1 MMRDTWQ
8 DVAPG
13 TRVVVAMSGGVD
25 SSVAAALLVERG
37 CEVVGITMKN
47 FCYADVPEERSAAA
61 CCSLEAIEDAR
72 AVARALGV
80 PHHVLDFEG
89 PFREAVIDPFVEEY
103 AAGRTP
109 NPCVRCNRFVRF
121 PQLWRKARLLGAE
134 FVATGHYTRA
144 IRIGRTDRGVA
155 DDGTEHDVAILR
167 PADRAKDQTFYLWG
181 LGRPLLARALFPLGG
196 LSKSEVR
203 ARAGELGFRVAQKPE
218 SQDICF
224 IPDGDLRG
232 FLERQLAERP
242 VLAAER
248 FAPGPVLSTSG
259 ELLGTHAGSAF
270 LTVGQRRGI
279 GVTAERPLYVTSVG
293 AGNTVVAGGEEDL
306 YADGLDA
313 DDANW
318 LIEPPREPIPV
329 LAQIRYRAPAVTA
342 RLTPGPSRSMRVH
355 FDEPQRA
362 IAPGQSVVFY
372 DGDRLLGGGTIAGS
386 STFARGMRQKL
397 MTDDRDNVL
406 SDHSLKHP
414 IASGFT
420 SGTGTGTSRSTGA
433 RRG

>member
-1 MMRDTWQ
+1 MIAIRDTWQ

-37 CEVVGITMKN
+37 CDVVGITMKN
-47 FCYADVPEERSAAA
+47 FCYSHVPEELSASA

-72 AVARALGV
+72 GVARSLGI

-134 FVATGHYTRA
+134 FVATGHYARA
-144 IRIGRTDRGVA
+144 VRGCGADFRDEVTDFRDREGDGMRG
-155 DDGTEHDVAILR
+155 EVAILR

-181 LGRPLLARALFPLGG
+181 LGRPLLERALFPLGG
-196 LSKSEVR
+196 LSKTDVR
-203 ARAGELGFRVAQKPE
+203 ARAGELGFAVAEKPE

-232 FLERQLAERP
+232 FLERQRAERP
-242 VLAAER
+242 ELASDR
-248 FAPGPVLSTSG
+248 FAPGPVLSTRG

-270 LTVGQRRGI
+270 LTVGQRRGV
-279 GVTAERPLYVTSVG
+279 GVTAERPLYVTAFA
-293 AGNTVVAGGEEDL
+293 AGNTVVVGGEEELYSHDL
-306 YADGLDA
+306 EAE
-313 DDANW
+313 DANW
-318 LIEPPREPIPV
+318 LVEPPREPIAV
-329 LAQIRYRAPAVTA
+329 QAQIRYRSAAAPA
-342 RLTPGPSRSMRVH
+342 RLIPGSSRSVRLR
-355 FDEPQRA
+355 FDAPQRA

-372 DGDRLLGGGTIAGS
+372 DGDRLLGGATIIG
-386 STFARGMRQKL
+386 R
-397 MTDDRDNVL
+397 
-406 SDHSLKHP
+406 
-414 IASGFT
+414 
-420 SGTGTGTSRSTGA
+420 
-433 RRG
+433 

>member
-1 MMRDTWQ
+1 MIRDTWQ
-8 DVAPG
+8 DVTPG
-13 TRVVVAMSGGVD
+13 TRIVVAMSGGVD

-37 CEVVGITMKN
+37 CDVVGITMKN
-47 FCYADVPEERSAAA
+47 FCYSHVPEELSAAA

-72 AVARALGV
+72 AVARALGI

-134 FVATGHYTRA
+134 FVATGHYARA
-144 IRIGRTDRGVA
+144 VVVSHGEVTDFR
-155 DDGTEHDVAILR
+155 EIAILR

-181 LGRPLLARALFPLGG
+181 LGRPLLPRALFPLGG
-196 LSKSEVR
+196 LSKTEVR
-203 ARAGELGFRVAQKPE
+203 ARAGEFGFRVAEKPE

-242 VLAAER
+242 ELAADR

-259 ELLGTHAGSAF
+259 ERLGTHAGSAF
-270 LTVGQRRGI
+270 LTVGQRRGL
-279 GVTAERPLYVTSVG
+279 GVTAEQPLYVTALG
-293 AGNTVVAGGEEDL
+293 AGNTIVAGTDAEL
-306 YADGLDA
+306 YADELEA
-313 DDANW
+313 EDANW
-318 LIEPPREPIPV
+318 LVDPPRGPIPV
-329 LAQIRYRAPAVTA
+329 LAQIRYRSPAAPAQLTA
-342 RLTPGPSRSMRVH
+342 DSSRSVRLR
-355 FDEPQRA
+355 FDESQRA

-372 DGDRLLGGGTIAGS
+372 DGDRLLGGATI
-386 STFARGMRQKL
+386 
-397 MTDDRDNVL
+397 TDRVL
-406 SDHSLKHP
+406 
-414 IASGFT
+414 T
-420 SGTGTGTSRSTGA
+420 SGTGTGTSRSTAA
-433 RRG
+433 RSA

>member
-1 MMRDTWQ
+1 MIYVRDTWK

-13 TRVVVAMSGGVD
+13 NRVVVAMSGGVD

-37 CEVVGITMKN
+37 CDVVGVTMKN
-47 FCYADVPEERSAAA
+47 FCYSHVPEELSAAA

-72 AVARALGV
+72 AVARSLGI

-89 PFREAVIDPFVEEY
+89 PFRQAVIDPFVEEY

-134 FVATGHYTRA
+134 FVATGHYARA
-144 IRIGRTDRGVA
+144 VVVSHGEVTDFR
-155 DDGTEHDVAILR
+155 EIAILR

-181 LGRPLLARALFPLGG
+181 LGRPLLERALFPLGG
-196 LSKSEVR
+196 LSKTDVR
-203 ARAGELGFRVAQKPE
+203 ARAGEFGFRVADKPE

-242 VLAAER
+242 ELAAER

-259 ELLGTHAGSAF
+259 EQLGTHAGSAF
-270 LTVGQRRGI
+270 LTVGQRRGLGI
-279 GVTAERPLYVTSVG
+279 TAGKPLYVTSLG
-293 AGNTVVAGGEEDL
+293 AGNTVVAGGEDEL
-306 YADGLDA
+306 YADDLEA
-313 DDANW
+313 EDANW
-318 LIEPPREPIPV
+318 LVEPPRGRIQV
-329 LAQIRYRAPAVTA
+329 LAQIRYRSPAAPG
-342 RLTPGPSRSMRVH
+342 RLTADSSRSVRLR

-372 DGDRLLGGGTIAGS
+372 DGDRLLGGATIAG
-386 STFARGMRQKL
+386 R
-397 MTDDRDNVL
+397 
-406 SDHSLKHP
+406 
-414 IASGFT
+414 
-420 SGTGTGTSRSTGA
+420 
-433 RRG
+433 

>member
-1 MMRDTWQ
+1 MIGMRDTWQ

-37 CEVVGITMKN
+37 CDVVGITMKN

-72 AVARALGV
+72 GVARALGV
-80 PHHVLDFEG
+80 HHHVLDFEG

-109 NPCVRCNRFVRF
+109 NPCVRCNRYVRF
-121 PQLWRKARLLGAE
+121 PQLWRKARLLDAE
-134 FVATGHYTRA
+134 FVATGHYARA
-144 IRIGRTDRGVA
+144 VRHGD
-155 DDGTEHDVAILR
+155 DVAILR
-167 PADRAKDQTFYLWG
+167 PADGAKDQTFYLWG
-181 LGRPLLARALFPLGG
+181 LGRPLLERALFPLGR
-196 LSKSEVR
+196 LFKSEVR
-203 ARAGELGFRVAQKPE
+203 ARAAELGFRVADKPE

-232 FLERQLAERP
+232 FLERQRAERP
-242 VLAAER
+242 ELAAER
-248 FAPGPVLSTSG
+248 FSPGPVLSTSG

-279 GVTAERPLYVTSVG
+279 GVTAARPLYVTSVE

-306 YADGLDA
+306 YAAGLEA
-313 DDANW
+313 EDANW
-318 LIEPPREPIPV
+318 LIEPPREPIQV
-329 LAQIRYRAPAVTA
+329 LAQIRYRSPAAAA
-342 RLTPGPSRSMRVH
+342 RLYPGDSRSVRLR
-355 FDEPQRA
+355 FAEPQRA

-372 DGDRLLGGGTIAGS
+372 DGDRLLGGATIAGPL
-386 STFARGMRQKL
+386 A
-397 MTDDRDNVL
+397 
-406 SDHSLKHP
+406 
-414 IASGFT
+414 
-420 SGTGTGTSRSTGA
+420 
-433 RRG
+433 

>member
-1 MMRDTWQ
+1 MITIRDSWQ

-37 CEVVGITMKN
+37 CDVIGITMKN

-121 PQLWRKARLLGAE
+121 PQLWRKARILGAE
-134 FVATGHYTRA
+134 FVATGHYARA
-144 IRIGRTDRGVA
+144 VR
-155 DDGTEHDVAILR
+155 DGGEVSILR
-167 PADRAKDQTFYLWG
+167 PTDRAKDQTFYLWG
-181 LGRPLLARALFPLGG
+181 LGRPLLERALFPLGG
-196 LSKSEVR
+196 LSKNEVR
-203 ARAGELGFRVAQKPE
+203 ARAAEPGFRVAEKPE

-242 VLAAER
+242 ELAAER

-259 ELLGTHAGSAF
+259 ELLGSHAGSAF
-270 LTVGQRRGI
+270 LTVGQRRGL
-279 GVTAERPLYVTSVG
+279 GVTAARPLYVTSVE
-293 AGNTVVAGGEEDL
+293 AGNTVVAGGEEEL
-306 YADGLDA
+306 YADGLEA
-313 DDANW
+313 EDANW
-318 LIEPPREPIPV
+318 LVEPPRAPIRV
-329 LAQIRYRAPAVTA
+329 LAQIRYRSPASPA
-342 RLTPGPSRSMRVH
+342 ELTPGASRTLSVR

-372 DGDRLLGGGTIAGS
+372 DGDRLLGGATI
-386 STFARGMRQKL
+386 R
-397 MTDDRDNVL
+397 N
-406 SDHSLKHP
+406 
-414 IASGFT
+414 
-420 SGTGTGTSRSTGA
+420 
-433 RRG
+433 

>member
-1 MMRDTWQ
+1 MTRDTWQ

-37 CEVVGITMKN
+37 CDIVGITMKN
-47 FCYADVPEERSAAA
+47 FCYADVPEERAAAA

-72 AVARALGV
+72 GVARTLGI

-109 NPCVRCNRFVRF
+109 NPCVRCNRYVRF

-134 FVATGHYTRA
+134 FVATGHYARA
-144 IRIGRTDRGVA
+144 VRRVDPARAVRGDLPDEVTDFRAGVTDFHDRKGDPAEGCAGTTAGVA
-155 DDGTEHDVAILR
+155 IVR

-181 LGRPLLARALFPLGG
+181 LGRSLLERALFPLGG
-196 LSKSEVR
+196 LSKSAVR
-203 ARAGELGFRVAQKPE
+203 QRAGDLGFAVAAKPE

-224 IPDGDLRG
+224 IPGGDLRE
-232 FLERQLAERP
+232 FLERQRAERP
-242 VLAAER
+242 ELSAER
-248 FAPGPVLSTSG
+248 FAPGPVLSPSG
-259 ELLGTHAGSAF
+259 EPIGTHTGSAF

-279 GVTAERPLYVTSVG
+279 GVTAARPLYVTALG

-306 YADGLDA
+306 YGDELEAE
-313 DDANW
+313 DANW
-318 LIEPPREPIPV
+318 LVDPPTRPVPV
-329 LAQIRYRAPAVTA
+329 LAQIRYRSPAARA
-342 RLTPGPSRSMRVH
+342 RLHPGASRSVRIR
-355 FDEPQRA
+355 FDEPQRS

-372 DGDRLLGGGTIAGS
+372 DGDRLLGGATI
-386 STFARGMRQKL
+386 
-397 MTDDRDNVL
+397 
-406 SDHSLKHP
+406 
-414 IASGFT
+414 SG
-420 SGTGTGTSRSTGA
+420 R
-433 RRG
+433 

>member
-8 DVAPG
+8 EVGSG
-13 TRVVVAMSGGVD
+13 TRIVVAMSGGVD
-25 SSVAAALLVERG
+25 SSVAAATLVERG
-37 CEVVGITMKN
+37 CDVVGITMKN
-47 FCYADVPEERSAAA
+47 FCYSEVPEELSAAA

-72 AVARALGV
+72 AVARALGI

-121 PQLWRKARLLGAE
+121 PQLWRKARLLGAA
-134 FVATGHYTRA
+134 FVATGHYARA
-144 IRIGRTDRGVA
+144 VRGSGAVFRDEVTDFRDRDGGV
-155 DDGTEHDVAILR
+155 TNVEVAIMR

-181 LGRPLLARALFPLGG
+181 LGRPLLERALFPLGH

-203 ARAGELGFRVAQKPE
+203 ARARELGFVVAEKPE

-242 VLAAER
+242 ELAAER
-248 FAPGPVLSTSG
+248 FASGPVVSTTG
-259 ELLGTHAGSAF
+259 ELLGTHGGSAF
-270 LTVGQRRGI
+270 LTVGQRRGL

-293 AGNTVVAGGEEDL
+293 EGNTVVAGGEEEL
-306 YADGLDA
+306 YADELVA
-313 DDANW
+313 EDANW
-318 LIEPPREPIPV
+318 LVDPPRGPIPV
-329 LAQIRYRAPAVTA
+329 MAQIRYRSPAAPA
-342 RLTPGPSRSMRVH
+342 RLRVGPSRSVRLR
-355 FDEPQRA
+355 FAEPQRA

-372 DGDRLLGGGTIAGS
+372 GDGDSRLLGGATIIG
-386 STFARGMRQKL
+386 R
-397 MTDDRDNVL
+397 
-406 SDHSLKHP
+406 
-414 IASGFT
+414 
-420 SGTGTGTSRSTGA
+420 
-433 RRG
+433 

>member
-1 MMRDTWQ
+1 MMRDTWE

-37 CEVVGITMKN
+37 CDVVGITMKN
-47 FCYADVPEERSAAA
+47 FCYSHVPEELSAAA

-72 AVARALGV
+72 GVARALGI

-134 FVATGHYTRA
+134 FVATGHYARA
-144 IRIGRTDRGVA
+144 IRRAGADFRADVTDFRADVTDFRHLDGNDIGS
-155 DDGTEHDVAILR
+155 EVAIVR
-167 PADRAKDQTFYLWG
+167 PVDRAKDQTFYLWG
-181 LGRPLLARALFPLGG
+181 LGRPLLERALFPLGQ
-196 LSKSEVR
+196 LCKREVR
-203 ARAGELGFRVAQKPE
+203 ARAAKLGFVVADKPE

-242 VLAAER
+242 ELAADR

-279 GVTAERPLYVTSVG
+279 GVTGERPLYVTSVG
-293 AGNTVVAGGEEDL
+293 AGNTVVAGGDEDL
-306 YADGLDA
+306 YADGLEA

-318 LIEPPREPIPV
+318 LVEPPREPMAV
-329 LAQIRYRAPAVTA
+329 LAQIRYRSPAAPA
-342 RLTPGPSRSMRVH
+342 RLIAGPSRTVRLR

-372 DGDRLLGGGTIAGS
+372 DEADRLLGGATI
-386 STFARGMRQKL
+386 
-397 MTDDRDNVL
+397 
-406 SDHSLKHP
+406 
-414 IASGFT
+414 
-420 SGTGTGTSRSTGA
+420 TGR
-433 RRG
+433 

>member
-47 FCYADVPEERSAAA
+47 FCYSHVPEELSAAA

-121 PQLWRKARLLGAE
+121 PQLLRKARLLGAE
-134 FVATGHYTRA
+134 FVATGHYARA
-144 IRIGRTDRGVA
+144 AVDSRDDVTDFREVA
-155 DDGTEHDVAILR
+155 LLR
-167 PADRAKDQTFYLWG
+167 PTDRAKDQTFYLWG
-181 LGRPLLARALFPLGG
+181 LGLQLLERALFPLGE
-196 LSKSEVR
+196 LSKTEVR
-203 ARAGELGFRVAQKPE
+203 ARASELGFRIAEKPE

-232 FLERQLAERP
+232 FLERQLGERP
-242 VLAAER
+242 DLAADR
-248 FAPGPVLSTSG
+248 FSPGPVLSTSG
-259 ELLGTHAGSAF
+259 ELLGTHAGSAY
-270 LTVGQRRGI
+270 LTVGQRRGL
-279 GVTAERPLYVTSVG
+279 GVTADRPLYVTSV
-293 AGNTVVAGGEEDL
+293 ASGNTIVAGDEDEL
-306 YADGLDA
+306 YADGLEA
-313 DDANW
+313 DDVHW
-318 LIEPPREPIPV
+318 LVEPPSGPIRV
-329 LAQIRYRAPAVTA
+329 SAQIRHRSPASA
-342 RLTPGPSRSMRVH
+342 AELTPGPSRTVRVR
-355 FDEPQRA
+355 FEEPQRA

-372 DGDRLLGGGTIAGS
+372 DGVRLLGGGTIFEA
-386 STFARGMRQKL
+386 AR
-397 MTDDRDNVL
+397 
-406 SDHSLKHP
+406 
-414 IASGFT
+414 
-420 SGTGTGTSRSTGA
+420 
-433 RRG
+433 